1 MVLEM
6 KNLPK
11 VQKLLN
17 VKTSKEM
24 FDATKKELKKKFDV
38 VIMAAA
44 ASDYT
49 PENFKIKNQKYKKFS
64 KY

>member
-1 MVLEM
+1 
-6 KNLPK
+6 
-11 VQKLLN
+11 
-17 VKTSKEM
+17 M

-49 PENFKIKNQKYKKFS
+49 PENSQNQKS
-64 KY
+64 KVQKIQLQLGSKSTKNH